1 MSYKCVIDR
10 SKTILTESEQWFEAN
25 GVSFM
30 GSDPVARGQATKGS
44 SYILIRVCKRQ
55 CPKHGSNSMGR
66 PPEKLTRF

>member
-30 GSDPVARGQATKGS
+30 GSDPVARGQATK
-44 SYILIRVCKRQ
+44 
-55 CPKHGSNSMGR
+55 
-66 PPEKLTRF
+66 